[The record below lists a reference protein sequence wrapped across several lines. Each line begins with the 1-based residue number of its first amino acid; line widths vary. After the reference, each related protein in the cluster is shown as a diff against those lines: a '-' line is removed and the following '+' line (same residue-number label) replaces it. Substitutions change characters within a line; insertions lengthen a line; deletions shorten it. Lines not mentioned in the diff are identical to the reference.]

1 MRSPVAKNLHKA
13 NNRGCFHE
21 EKRDKLLS
29 DTLDRESEESLIYG
43 LESQGFNGYNPKE
56 VVVLVNGSVV
66 EYESDYE
73 LPCIGCSS
81 LTVEDQYG

>member
-29 DTLDRESEESLIYG
+29 DTLDRESEESLILYE
-43 LESQGFNGYNPKE
+43 ESTGFEYNPEE
-56 VVVLVNGSVV
+56 VVVLMNGSIV
-66 EYESDYE
+66 EYDSDYE
-73 LPCIGCSS
+73 LPCIGCSNIYVS
-81 LTVEDQYG
+81 EED

>member
-1 MRSPVAKNLHKA
+1 MRNLVAKNLHKA

-29 DTLDRESEESLIYG
+29 DTLDRESEESLILYE
-43 LESQGFNGYNPKE
+43 ESTGFEYNPE
-56 VVVLVNGSVV
+56 EIVVLVNGSVV

-73 LPCIGCSS
+73 LPCLGCSS
-81 LTVEDQYG
+81 LTVED

>member
-1 MRSPVAKNLHKA
+1 MKHNPIAKHMHKA

-29 DTLDRESEESLIYG
+29 DTLDRESEESLILYE
-43 LESQGFNGYNPKE
+43 ESTAFNEYNPKE
-56 VVVLVNGSVV
+56 IVVLVNGSVV

-73 LPCIGCSS
+73 LPCIGCSNIYIS
-81 LTVEDQYG
+81 EED